1 MELVRNADLAS
12 FTSIRI
18 GGKASLLASVERPED
33 LRELILFAR
42 AENLPLFVLGGGS
55 NTVFG
60 DVEGLVVNL
69 RPMKHLKVIETE
81 EGFRIKAGAG
91 VFLRELVS
99 LALREKL
106 RDFYRLFGFPAT
118 VGGAVTMNA
127 GAFGVEMADFLEAVT
142 FMDWEGKIHRANR
155 EELNFDYRH
164 SPFPRLGVVLSCE
177 LFLRKGDT
185 GGEAVFEELRRK
197 RNSTQPLRLPT
208 SGSTFK
214 NPPGAY
220 AGKLLE
226 EAGMKGYR
234 IGDVGFSEIH
244 ANFLVNYGRGS
255 FAEVREILEEAKIRV
270 REEFGIEL
278 EEEVRLVESRCSDGW
293 KIL

>member
-60 DVEGLVVNL
+60 DV
-69 RPMKHLKVIETE
+69 
-81 EGFRIKAGAG
+81 
-91 VFLRELVS
+91 RELVS

-142 FMDWEGKIHRANR
+142 FMDWEGKIHRANS
-155 EELNFDYRH
+155 EEGGYWWR
-164 SPFPRLGVVLSCE
+164 SC
-177 LFLRKGDT
+177 L
-185 GGEAVFEELRRK
+185 
-197 RNSTQPLRLPT
+197 
-208 SGSTFK
+208 
-214 NPPGAY
+214 
-220 AGKLLE
+220 
-226 EAGMKGYR
+226 
-234 IGDVGFSEIH
+234 
-244 ANFLVNYGRGS
+244 
-255 FAEVREILEEAKIRV
+255 
-270 REEFGIEL
+270 
-278 EEEVRLVESRCSDGW
+278 
-293 KIL
+293 